1 MGKCLILG
9 EGARHALV
17 EGCFFCYVKRK
28 AESCWRRRG
37 ISTVLGAILGDIVG
51 SKYEFCGMKTKNF
64 PLLSTGCDFTDD
76 TVMTVAVAAA
86 LLSEGPGDLSQ
97 RFIGEMRRLGR
108 AYPDRGYGG
117 RFRQWLRAPEP
128 RAYHSFGN
136 GSAMRVSPCGYAAT
150 TLAEAQALARASA
163 AVTHD
168 HPEGIKGAQAVAGC
182 IWLARNGADKGAIRE
197 FVVGSFYPL
206 EADLDQIRPNYAFD
220 ESCQGTVPQAIQAF
234 LEGED
239 FEDAL
244 RNAVSL
250 GGDSDTLACITG
262 GLSEA
267 FFGLPVSL
275 ARRAEE
281 YLPPEFCQ
289 ILQAGYDRW
298 GRR

>member
-1 MGKCLILG
+1 
-9 EGARHALV
+9 
-17 EGCFFCYVKRK
+17 
-28 AESCWRRRG
+28 
-37 ISTVLGAILGDIVG
+37 VLGAVLGDIVG
-51 SKYEFCGMKTKNF
+51 SKYEFCGIKTKDF
-64 PLLSTGCDFTDD
+64 PLLSTGCGFTDD

-117 RFRQWLRAPEP
+117 RFQQWLSAPEP

-206 EADLDQIRPNYAFD
+206 EADLDQIRPDYVFD

-262 GLSEA
+262 GLAEA